1 MNALETRIRQII
13 AASGPLTVG
22 QYMAMC
28 LGDPDHGYYMQRS
41 PFGVEGDFTTAP
53 EISQI
58 FGELIGLWAADYW
71 QRMGMPDPVI
81 LAEFGPGRGTLM
93 QDILRA
99 AGTLPAF
106 RQALQPWLIETSP
119 RLRTI
124 QQRTLAREKAQWG
137 ETLADLPSGPLIAI
151 ANEFFDALPIRQF
164 IRQADGWHERLV
176 GLQGERLSFMISPRP
191 DKNIVDLLAEEHMSA
206 KENEIAEICPD
217 GQRIAAEIAARLQR
231 QDGVLLF
238 FDYGPAHSA
247 PGDSLQALRGHRFH
261 EPLTDPGEA
270 DITAHVDFQRLLESA
285 RLKGAR
291 TAGPLTQGEFL
302 SRLGLHQRA
311 DILARK
317 NPKKAREVLR
327 GAKRLSAPEEM
338 GILFK
343 AAAIFREDGP
353 VPAGFTEAECQP

>member
-28 LGDPDHGYYMQRS
+28 LGDPEHGYYMKRP
-41 PFGVEGDFTTAP
+41 PFGAEGDFTTAP

-71 QRMGMPDPVI
+71 QRMGAPDPVI

-93 QDILRA
+93 QDALRA
-99 AGTLPAF
+99 ARALPAF

-124 QQRTLAREKAQWG
+124 QQRNLNGEKVRWG
-137 ETLADLPSGPLIAI
+137 ESLADLPSGPMIAI
-151 ANEFFDALPIRQF
+151 ANEFFDALPVRQF
-164 IRQADGWHERLV
+164 VRQADGWHERLV
-176 GLQGERLSFMISPRP
+176 GLRGERLSFMTSPRP
-191 DKNIVDLLAEEHMSA
+191 DENIRDLLAEGQLSA
-206 KENEIAEICPD
+206 GEGEIAEICPD

-231 QDGVLLF
+231 QDGALLF
-238 FDYGPAHSA
+238 FDYGPARSA
-247 PGDSLQALRGHRFH
+247 PGDSLQALRRHRFH
-261 EPLTDPGEA
+261 DPLADPGEA

-291 TAGPLTQGEFL
+291 TAGPLAQGEFL
-302 SRLGLHQRA
+302 NRLGLQQRA
-311 DILARK
+311 GALAGQ
-317 NPKKAREVLR
+317 NPARAQEIMS

-338 GILFK
+338 GTLFK
-343 AAAIFREDGP
+343 AAAVFRRDGP